1 MSLPAVG
8 WGTDGVIAMSSGAQ
22 GPEGIATGETSS
34 VACFFDA
41 CFPAFWVGRPASAVS
56 GDVGPVADDAV
67 TGDPVSATVVA
78 RSGPE
83 DPSLEPPSSR
93 AMPTVS
99 SRAMPRTIS
108 RRTQ

>member
-41 CFPAFWVGRPASAVS
+41 FFAAFFVGRPSPVVS
-56 GDVGPVADDAV
+56 GDVGSVADEPF

-93 AMPTVS
+93 AMPTVN
-99 SRAMPRTIS
+99 SR
-108 RRTQ
+108 